1 MFSDFHGHDPI
12 AEFLDKPRQPT
23 GKTYRERFAIV
34 ARLFLGFQGVS
45 GDVRAAGLD
54 PADIVRALTGVVLAV
69 LMCQAPEC
77 VRDRDCSS
85 GQRCVGGACKVK
97 NNRG

>member
-1 MFSDFHGHDPI
+1 MSSDDYGHDAV
-12 AEFLDKPRQPT
+12 AE
-23 GKTYRERFAIV
+23 G
-34 ARLFLGFQGVS
+34 S
-45 GDVRAAGLD
+45 RADSDAKEAGLD

-77 VRDRDCSS
+77 IRDRDCSS